1 MAQVFKSTG
10 DELAR
15 FVSTTEAF
23 DSEADKV
30 HARVRSEAAKISETG
45 EYLDSIGI
53 DAFPGRKGVI
63 DRVIYS
69 DDDGALAIEFGRK
82 TKDGGFE
89 PGKHVFAKAMWN

>member
-15 FVSTTEAF
+15 LVSTTEAF

-30 HARVRSEAAKISETG
+30 HARVRSEAAKITDTG
-45 EYLDSIGI
+45 EYLSSIGI
-53 DAFPGRKGVI
+53 DAVPGLKGGI

-82 TKDGGFE
+82 TKDGFE
-89 PGKHVFAKAMWN
+89 PGKHVFAKAMWG

>member
-15 FVSTTEAF
+15 LVSTTEAF
-23 DSEADKV
+23 GSEADKV
-30 HARVRSEAAKISETG
+30 HARVRSEAAKITDTG
-45 EYLDSIGI
+45 DYLSSIGI
-53 DAFPGRKGVI
+53 DAVPGRKGVI

-82 TKDGGFE
+82 TKDGFE
-89 PGKHVFAKAMWN
+89 PGKHVFAKAMWG

>member
-1 MAQVFKSTG
+1 MAQVFKKTG

-15 FVSTTEAF
+15 LVSTTEAF
-23 DSEADKV
+23 DVEADKV
-30 HARVRSEAAKISETG
+30 HARVRAEAAKITDTG
-45 EYLDSIGI
+45 DYLASIGI
-53 DAFPGRKGVI
+53 DAVPGRKGVI

-89 PGKHVFAKAMWN
+89 PGKHVFAKAMWG